1 MAKDKLNPLTWNV
14 PITNPKDGTPT
25 IEFQRKW
32 GQQQAQNEAIPV
44 LDNAAAV
51 SALLDFIGAVEG
63 EALYRGVTAWEA
75 ALPGGDLAG
84 TYPNP
89 TVAKI
94 QGEDISTT
102 PPTDGQVLTW
112 DNTTS
117 EWTPETPSAGG
128 NVIIG
133 SGVPTAAEPAGTL
146 YSRDD
151 TDALYSSQPTS
162 ASANVVQAEAQATA
176 QTGLASF
183 NFTTG
188 PTAGNLLI
196 LVYSDIE
203 GPPTPPTGVN
213 GWTLGPNV
221 VQSPLDSG
229 NGLFTAAYYKYAD
242 GTEGTGQLTFQSTY
256 GVTSSGVIFGYE
268 IGGVSGTW
276 AADFDQAVTGSTY
289 PATSST
295 VTSDLTTAFANEL
308 VLFFAYDRILF
319 GNFPTMAA
327 PFAVADTTSNYFF
340 GMGASS
346 HVAEV
351 TSGTA
356 VGTTI
361 SWNGTSDEAAN
372 YIMIGI
378 KGTGLTANW
387 DLIAPAPAAITQ
399 ASVMALA
406 NFRF

>member
-1 MAKDKLNPLTWNV
+1 MGRVSGGNGPVEMLDLKKLTASGLAPSKL
-14 PITNPKDGTPT
+14 PGPPT
-25 IEFQRKW
+25 
-32 GQQQAQNEAIPV
+32 GPA
-44 LDNAAAV
+44 
-51 SALLDFIGAVEG
+51 
-63 EALYRGVTAWEA
+63 
-75 ALPGGDLAG
+75 GGDLSG
-84 TYPNP
+84 SYPNP
-89 TVAKI
+89 TVAKLR
-94 QGEDISTT
+94 GLLLNSTA
-102 PPTDGQVLTW
+102 PTDGQVLTW
-112 DNTTS
+112 VAADS
-117 EWTPETPSAGG
+117 DLEWVTPSGGGG

-133 SGVPTAAEPAGTL
+133 SGVPTMLEAAGTL
-146 YSRDD
+146 YSRS
-151 TDALYSSQPTS
+151 DAAEVYSSQPITGGNPS
-162 ASANVVQAEAQATA
+162 VVQVQAQATA

-268 IGGVSGTW
+268 VGGVSGTW

-327 PFAVADTTSNYFF
+327 PFATADATSNYYF

-372 YIMIGI
+372 YMMIGI
-378 KGTGLTANW
+378 KGGVQVANW
-387 DLIAPAPAAITQ
+387 VLIGPEVPGITQ
-399 ASVMALA
+399 ANAMAVS